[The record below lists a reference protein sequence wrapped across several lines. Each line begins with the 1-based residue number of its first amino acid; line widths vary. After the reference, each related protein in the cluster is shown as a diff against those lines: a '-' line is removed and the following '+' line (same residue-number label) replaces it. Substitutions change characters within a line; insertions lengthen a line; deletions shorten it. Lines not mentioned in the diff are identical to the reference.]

1 MSNYDATIEDDIM
14 RYLHRA
20 DHLDLKILDKLSE
33 LETHYMKV
41 KWAVLSKLIPKFIF
55 EMGYSLEAS
64 LDINDPSNVYLFND
78 RTIKEINIDF
88 EKMIIVTKSIDGI
101 NSATIEIVDLEELLF
116 IDKEGILYELT
127 DVLNYLLDEHV
138 MPTQTE
144 IKDNIIEVNFK
155 TKKLM

>member
-1 MSNYDATIEDDIM
+1 MSNYNATIEDDIM

-41 KWAVLSKLIPKFIF
+41 KWAALSKLIPKFIF

-116 IDKEGILYELT
+116 IDKEGNLYELT